1 MDGTDATDPGEPTAT
16 DGDGGSRSG
25 SGSDPREGSRDRPGD
40 GDGPADGADAGRG
53 SPYRRRWLGYGLLAL
68 AFFLVSLHRT
78 STAVLSEGLLDAFEM
93 TATGLGLLHSSFFY
107 LYAALQVPAGLLT
120 DRYGARAIAAGGTG
134 LMSAGAVAFGLA
146 PAYRVAFLGRLLV
159 GLGASVVFVAT
170 LRFCANWF
178 RPDEFGTMTGVTFTV
193 AVFGGLAATTPLA
206 VAIESVGWRAALLG
220 LGGVGLAA
228 AVGIAALAHDTPRAA
243 GLPPV
248 EEVPDRPAVSAA
260 ELRGHTLVAL
270 REPETWLLGVMMF
283 FMTGIGITVFGLWGI
298 PYLVQTYGV
307 PVTEASLYLL
317 VGSVG
322 GMVGPTAFGWLSDR
336 LGRRTELIVVSAV
349 VFGLTW
355 GVFAAF
361 RSVPLLL
368 VGGIFLFSRTLRG
381 GIPLAFAVVKERN
394 PEAASGTVIGIVNTM
409 GWTGA
414 AVFPVVLGAALDA
427 FWTGETV
434 NGSRV
439 YTALGYRVAF
449 GIALAGGLVAA
460 ACAVGL
466 HLRVRRER
474 RTGERAPDAAA
485 E

>member
-1 MDGTDATDPGEPTAT
+1 MVGTDATGPDEPAMT
-16 DGDGGSRSG
+16 DGTESHGAA
-25 SGSDPREGSRDRPGD
+25 PGVV
-40 GDGPADGADAGRG
+40 GAVLG

-68 AFFLVSLHRT
+68 AFALVSLHRT
-78 STAVLSEGLLDAFEM
+78 STAVLSEGLLDAFGT

-107 LYAALQVPAGLLT
+107 LYAGLQVPAGLLT

-134 LMSAGAVAFGLA
+134 LMSAGAVTFGLA
-146 PAYRVAFLGRLLV
+146 PAYPVAFLGRLLV
-159 GLGASVVFVAT
+159 GFGASVVFVAT

-206 VAIESVGWRAALLG
+206 VATGAFGWRATLVG

-248 EEVPDRPAVSAA
+248 EEVPDRPAVRAGD
-260 ELRGHTLVAL
+260 LRQHTVTAL
-270 REPETWLLGVMMF
+270 REPETWLLGVMLF

-298 PYLVQTYGV
+298 PYLVQTYDV
-307 PVTEASLYLL
+307 AVTEASVYLL
-317 VGSVG
+317 VGNVG
-322 GMVGPTAFGWLSDR
+322 GMVGPTAFGWLSDT

-349 VFGLTW
+349 AFGLTW

-361 RSVPLLL
+361 GSVPLLL
-368 VGGIFLFSRTLRG
+368 VGAIFLFSRVLRG
-381 GIPLAFAVVKERN
+381 GVPLAFAVVKERN
-394 PEAASGTVIGIVNTM
+394 PEEASGTVIGIVNTM
-409 GWTGA
+409 CWTGA
-414 AVFPVVLGAALDA
+414 AVFPVLLGAVLDA

-434 NGSRV
+434 GGTRV

-466 HLRVRRER
+466 HLRVSRER
-474 RTGERAPDAAA
+474 RAGAPTADAAG

>member
-1 MDGTDATDPGEPTAT
+1 MDEERTGEPEDDAPAPNP
-16 DGDGGSRSG
+16 DAS
-25 SGSDPREGSRDRPGD
+25 
-40 GDGPADGADAGRG
+40 GPAG

-78 STAVLSEGLLDAFEM
+78 STAVLSEGLLSAFEM
-93 TATGLGLLHSSFFY
+93 TATGLGLLHSAFFY

-134 LMSAGAVAFGLA
+134 LMSAGAISFGLA
-146 PAYRVAFLGRLLV
+146 PAYPVAFLGRLLV

-178 RPDEFGTMTGVTFTV
+178 RPDEFGTMTGVTFTA

-206 VAIESVGWRAALLG
+206 LTVETFGWRTTLLG

-243 GLPPV
+243 GLSPIQD
-248 EEVPDRPAVSAA
+248 VPDRPEVTAGD
-260 ELRGHTLVAL
+260 LRRHTLAAL
-270 REPETWLLGVMMF
+270 REPETWLLGVMLF

-298 PYLVQTYGV
+298 PYLVQTYGI
-307 PVTEASLYLL
+307 PVTEASVYLL
-317 VGSVG
+317 VGNVG
-322 GMVGPTAFGWLSDR
+322 GRIGPTAFGWLSDR

-349 VFGLTW
+349 AFGLTW

-361 RSVPLLL
+361 GSVPLLL
-368 VGGIFLFSRTLRG
+368 VGAIFLLSRILRG
-381 GIPLAFAVVKERN
+381 GVPLAFTVVKERN
-394 PEAASGTVIGIVNTM
+394 PEEASGTVIGIVNTIC
-409 GWTGA
+409 WVGA

-434 NGSRV
+434 NGTRV

-449 GIALAGGLVAA
+449 AIALAGGLVAA

-466 HLRVRRER
+466 HLRVGRER
-474 RTGERAPDAAA
+474 RAGEARTDAAA

>member
-1 MDGTDATDPGEPTAT
+1 MVGTDATGPDEPAAT
-16 DGDGGSRSG
+16 DGTDSHGVA
-25 SGSDPREGSRDRPGD
+25 PGVV
-40 GDGPADGADAGRG
+40 GAVLG

-68 AFFLVSLHRT
+68 AFALVSLHRT
-78 STAVLSEGLLDAFEM
+78 STAVLSEGLLDAFGM

-107 LYAALQVPAGLLT
+107 LYAGLQVPAGLLT

-134 LMSAGAVAFGLA
+134 LMSAGAVTFGLA
-146 PAYRVAFLGRLLV
+146 PAYPVAFLGRLLV
-159 GLGASVVFVAT
+159 GFGASVVFVAT

-206 VAIESVGWRAALLG
+206 VATGAFGWRATLVG

-248 EEVPDRPAVSAA
+248 EEVPDRPAVTAGD
-260 ELRGHTLVAL
+260 LRRHTVAAL
-270 REPETWLLGVMMF
+270 REPETWLLGVMLF

-298 PYLVQTYGV
+298 PYLVQTYDV
-307 PVTEASLYLL
+307 AVTEASVYLL

-322 GMVGPTAFGWLSDR
+322 GMVGPTAFGWLSDS

-349 VFGLTW
+349 AFGLTW

-361 RSVPLLL
+361 GSVPLLL
-368 VGGIFLFSRTLRG
+368 VGAIFLFSRVLRG
-381 GIPLAFAVVKERN
+381 GVPLAFAVVKERN
-394 PEAASGTVIGIVNTM
+394 PEEASGTVIGIVNTM
-409 GWTGA
+409 CWTGA
-414 AVFPVVLGAALDA
+414 AVFPVLLGAALDA

-434 NGSRV
+434 SGTRV

-474 RTGERAPDAAA
+474 RPGAPTADGAGE
-485 E
+485 

>member
-1 MDGTDATDPGEPTAT
+1 MDGADASGPDEPTAT
-16 DGDGGSRSG
+16 DGVDSRGAAFGPEVGDEAGPG
-25 SGSDPREGSRDRPGD
+25 SGLV
-40 GDGPADGADAGRG
+40 GAVLG

-134 LMSAGAVAFGLA
+134 LMSAGAVTFGLA
-146 PAYRVAFLGRLLV
+146 PTYPVAFLGRLLV
-159 GLGASVVFVAT
+159 GFGASVVFVAT

-178 RPDEFGTMTGVTFTV
+178 RPDEFGTMTGVTFTLGI
-193 AVFGGLAATTPLA
+193 FGGLAATTPLA
-206 VAIESVGWRAALLG
+206 LATGMVGWRTTLAG

-228 AVGIAALAHDTPRAA
+228 AVGIVALSHDTPRAA

-248 EEVPDRPAVSAA
+248 DEVPDRPEVTAGD
-260 ELRGHTLVAL
+260 LRRHTVTAL
-270 REPETWLLGVMMF
+270 REPETWLLGVMLF

-298 PYLVQTYGV
+298 PYLVQTYDIA
-307 PVTEASLYLL
+307 VTEASVYLL
-317 VGSVG
+317 VGNVG
-322 GMVGPTAFGWLSDR
+322 GMIGPTAFGWLSDR

-349 VFGLTW
+349 AFGLTW
-355 GVFAAF
+355 GVFAVF
-361 RSVPLLL
+361 GEIPLLL
-368 VGGIFLFSRTLRG
+368 VGAVFLFSRILRG
-381 GIPLAFAVVKERN
+381 GVPLAFTVVKERN
-394 PEAASGTVIGIVNTM
+394 PEEASGTVIGIVNTM
-409 GWTGA
+409 CWTGA

-427 FWTGETV
+427 FWTGEMV
-434 NGSRV
+434 NGTRV

-449 GIALAGGLVAA
+449 GIALASGLVAA

-466 HLRVRRER
+466 HLRVRRE
-474 RTGERAPDAAA
+474 ERAGTPAADAVA

>member
-1 MDGTDATDPGEPTAT
+1 M
-16 DGDGGSRSG
+16 
-25 SGSDPREGSRDRPGD
+25 
-40 GDGPADGADAGRG
+40 
-53 SPYRRRWLGYGLLAL
+53 
-68 AFFLVSLHRT
+68 
-78 STAVLSEGLLDAFEM
+78 
-93 TATGLGLLHSSFFY
+93 
-107 LYAALQVPAGLLT
+107 
-120 DRYGARAIAAGGTG
+120 
-134 LMSAGAVAFGLA
+134 
-146 PAYRVAFLGRLLV
+146 AFLGRLLV

-206 VAIESVGWRAALLG
+206 VAIESLGWRATLLG

-228 AVGIAALAHDTPRAA
+228 AVGIVAVAHDTPRAA
-243 GLPPV
+243 GFRPV
-248 EEVPDRPAVSAA
+248 EEVPERPEVTATD
-260 ELRGHTLVAL
+260 LKRHTVAAL
-270 REPETWLLGVMMF
+270 REPETWLLGVMLF

-298 PYLVQTYGV
+298 PYLVQTYDV
-307 PVTEASLYLL
+307 PVTEASVYLL

-322 GMVGPTAFGWLSDR
+322 GMIGPTAFGWLSDA

-349 VFGLTW
+349 AFGLTW
-355 GVFAAF
+355 GVFAASG
-361 RSVPLLL
+361 RVPLLL
-368 VGGIFLFSRTLRG
+368 VGAIFLFSRILRG
-381 GIPLAFAVVKERN
+381 GIPLAFTVVKERN
-394 PEAASGTVIGIVNTM
+394 PEEASGTVIGIVNTM

-427 FWTGETV
+427 FWTGGTV
-434 NGSRV
+434 NGTRV
-439 YTALGYRVAF
+439 YTAFGYRVAF

-474 RTGERAPDAAA
+474 RSSESAADLPV